1 MHPVEALKKRVLAAL
16 KDQPSRDVIR
26 RTLVAEGHPEG
37 LVSAAIELAFQERQ
51 VRAERQRGM
60 ADESS
65 RRGMVAKLAGPAVVH
80 KIDDEDFGDI
90 RGGARAHTPYVMAA
104 ITALL
109 CFGIGVAVPVL
120 LQIHVAYAAGVAL
133 VLAGCFTV
141 RTTLRAFEQRGTI
154 LVVCTEGLVEVTRGG
169 RIRGHSWSKVT
180 LVERGRRSPGDNGNT
195 YSEEVRTIHS
205 VKLKIGERSFDVQ
218 GMSRDV
224 ALFSAALSSQIDAYA
239 RGGGA
244 SW

>member
-1 MHPVEALKKRVLAAL
+1 MHPVEAMKKRVLVAL

-65 RRGMVAKLAGPAVVH
+65 RRGMVAKLAGSAIVH
-80 KIDDEDFGDI
+80 TIDDEDFGDI
-90 RGGARAHTPYVMAA
+90 RGGARAHCPYIMGG

-109 CFGIGVAVPVL
+109 CFGIGVAVPVM
-120 LQIHVAYAAGVAL
+120 LQIHVAYAVGVVL
-133 VLAGCFTV
+133 LLAGCFTV
-141 RTTLRAFEQRGTI
+141 RTTLRAFQQRGTI
-154 LVVCTEGLVEVTRGG
+154 LVVCTEGLVEVTRSG
-169 RIRGHSWSKVT
+169 RIRGHSWSKIT
-180 LVERGRRSPGDNGNT
+180 LLERGRRTPGSNNDS
-195 YSEEVRTIHS
+195 YSEEVTTIHS
-205 VKLKIGERSFDVQ
+205 VKLKIDERTFDVQ
-218 GMSRDV
+218 GTSRDV

-239 RGGGA
+239 RGR
-244 SW
+244 